1 MWRMPKERFGDLN
14 VAEHDRYG
22 KGSGSRSWFGQAL
35 ASTEKLTCTLL

>member
-22 KGSGSRSWFGQAL
+22 KGSQSWFGQAL